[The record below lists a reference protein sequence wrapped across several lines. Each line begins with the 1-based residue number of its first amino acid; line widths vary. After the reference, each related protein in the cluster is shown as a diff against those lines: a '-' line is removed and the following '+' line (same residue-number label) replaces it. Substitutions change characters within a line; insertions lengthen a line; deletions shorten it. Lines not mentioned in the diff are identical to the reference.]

1 MKPLVADG
9 LIVAENLLAPSH
21 GEHCAAGEC
30 QAACCV
36 GGIWVDLLEVQRIL
50 DHAEALRPFL
60 APAYAADEDLWFE
73 DEDFLHADF
82 PSGVAL
88 ATRTVPRAADATQDG
103 CIFLRADHLCALH
116 VASDALGL
124 GWPGL
129 KPFECATYPIR
140 RSEGVVGYDEE
151 TTAANPQADC
161 QRRGTGS
168 RSRHLVF
175 RQEIELA
182 IGQKGL
188 AALEALERARSGRA

>member
-1 MKPLVADG
+1 MASQPLIADG
-9 LIVAENLLAPSH
+9 LIVSDNLLELSH
-21 GEHCAAGEC
+21 GEHCAAGAC

-50 DHAEALRPFL
+50 DHAEALRPYL
-60 APAYAADEDLWFE
+60 APQYAGNEDLWFE

-116 VASDALGL
+116 VASDALAL

-140 RSEGVVGYDEE
+140 QSEGVVGYDEE
-151 TTAANPQADC
+151 TAAANPHADC
-161 QRRGTGS
+161 QRQGGEPRP
-168 RSRHLVF
+168 RFLVF
-175 RQEIELA
+175 KTEIELA
-182 IGQKGL
+182 IGQKAWQTL
-188 AALEALERARSGRA
+188 ADRAK

>member
-1 MKPLVADG
+1 MADELLTIDG
-9 LIVAENLLAPSH
+9 VTVSSNLLAPSH
-21 GEHCAAGEC
+21 GEHCVKGEC

-36 GGIWVDLLEVQRIL
+36 GGIWVDLLEVQHIL

-60 APAYAADEDLWFE
+60 APEYAANEDLWFE
-73 DEDFLHADF
+73 DEDFLHTDF

-88 ATRTVPRAADATQDG
+88 ATRTVPRVANPQQDG

-140 RSEGVVGYDEE
+140 RSEGVIGYDEE
-151 TTAANPQADC
+151 TTAANPHADC
-161 QRRGTGS
+161 QRPVAGPPRA
-168 RSRHLVF
+168 RLHVF
-175 RQEIELA
+175 RTEIELA
-182 IGQKGL
+182 IGQKAWQL
-188 AALEALERARSGRA
+188 LTDRAK

>member
-1 MKPLVADG
+1 MPDALQVSD
-9 LIVAENLLAPSH
+9 NLLEPAL
-21 GEHCAAGEC
+21 GEHCGPGEC

-50 DHAEALRPFL
+50 DHAEALRPFM
-60 APAYAADEDLWFE
+60 APQYAGNEDLWFE
-73 DEDFLHADF
+73 DEDHEHADF
-82 PSGVAL
+82 PSGVAVP
-88 ATRTVPRAADATQDG
+88 TRTVPRPADPEQDG

-151 TTAANPQADC
+151 TAVAHPHADC
-161 QRRGTGS
+161 QRHGTGT
-168 RSRHLVF
+168 RPRFQVF
-175 RQEIELA
+175 KTEIELA
-182 IGQKGL
+182 IGQKAWATL
-188 AALEALERARSGRA
+188 VERAK